1 MEEILKSADPFKK
14 MQLGK
19 LQNQLK
25 KKAQELNLE
34 LTKTTKSIQQ
44 REKKIVSKTFNGI
57 GLVVPYDKK

>member
-1 MEEILKSADPFKK
+1 MEEILQSADPFKK
-14 MQLGK
+14 MQLAK

-44 REKKIVSKTFNGI
+44 REKKSFRKHLMESV
-57 GLVVPYDKK
+57 